1 MLLRQF
7 LCIQNIARG
16 KRRCFCS
23 MPFIVPSLCSALP
36 LVPSNEVSLRFS
48 SVTHDYR
55 NRHGWTVSH
64 AEYLFV

>member
-7 LCIQNIARG
+7 LCIQNIAGG

-23 MPFIVPSLCSALP
+23 MSFTVPSLCSALP
-36 LVPSNEVSLRFS
+36 LVPSEEVTVRFS
-48 SVTHDYR
+48 SVTHNYR
-55 NRHGWTVSH
+55 SRNAWAVSH